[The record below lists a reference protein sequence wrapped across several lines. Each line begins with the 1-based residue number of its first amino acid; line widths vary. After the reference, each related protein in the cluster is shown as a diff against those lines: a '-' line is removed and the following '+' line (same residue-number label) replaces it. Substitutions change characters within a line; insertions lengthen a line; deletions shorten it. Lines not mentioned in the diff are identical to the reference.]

1 MTAEKMTFDGGLE
14 RGKGEHKVRGEHKVS
29 PYGPDTG
36 RRTLRLP
43 GWDYSQEGVYFITV
57 CTQNRE
63 YVFGEIVDGLM
74 NPNEPGAMIVKTWD
88 ELPNRFP
95 FMQLDARVLMP
106 NHFHALVVLDRG
118 GESCIRPVY
127 APPDQGEHKV
137 RPYGKRPWGTAAG
150 SIGRIIQ
157 AFKSITTRL
166 YLQGIRDCGWQPLSG
181 KLWQR
186 NYYEHIVLDE
196 EEWQRIFDYIA
207 ANPINW
213 ALDRENR
220 EVQATKPTEPWQV

>member
-1 MTAEKMTFDGGLE
+1 LLK
-14 RGKGEHKVRGEHKVS
+14 
-29 PYGPDTG
+29 PDKKR

-43 GWDYSQEGVYFITV
+43 GWDYSQEGPYFITV
-57 CTQNRE
+57 CTRNRE
-63 YVFGEIVDGLM
+63 YFFGEIVEGLM

-88 ELPNRFP
+88 GLPKRFP
-95 FMQLDARVLMP
+95 FLQLDARVLMP
-106 NHFHALVVLDRG
+106 NHFHALVVLDRR
-118 GESCIRPVY
+118 GESCIRPLGTPAENLIHLVQG
-127 APPDQGEHKV
+127 DHQHQGEPEV
-137 RPYGKRPWGTAAG
+137 RPYGKRPRGTAAG

-166 YLQGIRDCGWQPLSG
+166 YLRGIRDCGWPPFPG

-186 NYYEHIVLDE
+186 NYFEHIVRDY
-196 EEWQRIFDYIA
+196 EEWQRICDYLA

-220 EVQATKPTEPWQV
+220 EVQGYKPNESWQV